1 MVDVGLRTQ
10 ERRSRSA
17 LAGCGSRTL
26 QGLEE
31 ERRVGSAPVGWHLRA
46 RRPAARA
53 EIIEKVLTQE
63 LTKELAIRASDG
75 QR

>member
-1 MVDVGLRTQ
+1 
-10 ERRSRSA
+10 
-17 LAGCGSRTL
+17 
-26 QGLEE
+26 
-31 ERRVGSAPVGWHLRA
+31 VGSAPVGWHLRA

-75 QR
+75 QW

>member
-1 MVDVGLRTQ
+1 MADVGLSTQ

-17 LAGCGSRTL
+17 LAGCGSRIL
-26 QGLEE
+26 QGLGK
-31 ERRVGSAPVGWHLRA
+31 ERRVGSAPVEWHLRA
-46 RRPAARA
+46 RCPARA